1 MPWKET
7 QKMDQK
13 VMFVQKA
20 LNPQANF
27 RQLCREYGISAKTG
41 YKWMER
47 FEMGGLSGLAEAS
60 RRPRSHA
67 KQLCESVVCEIIAL
81 KLAHKHWGPKKI
93 RVLYGRRHHEVP
105 SETSFKRVLDKTSL
119 TTHRRLRR
127 SRQGGRIHQGKTAH
141 GSRF

>member
-1 MPWKET
+1 MPWKEA

-13 VMFVQKA
+13 VMFVQQA

-27 RQLCREYGISAKTG
+27 RQLCRENGISAKTG

-47 FEMGGLSGLAEAS
+47 FEMGGTSGLAEAS

-67 KQLCESVVCEIIAL
+67 KQLCESVASEIIRI

-93 RVLYGRRHHEVP
+93 RVL
-105 SETSFKRVLDKTSL
+105 
-119 TTHRRLRR
+119 
-127 SRQGGRIHQGKTAH
+127 
-141 GSRF
+141 

>member
-13 VMFVQKA
+13 VMFVQQA
-20 LNPQANF
+20 LNPQTNF
-27 RQLCREYGISAKTG
+27 RQLCREYGVSAKTG

-81 KLAHKHWGPKKI
+81 KLAHKHW
-93 RVLYGRRHHEVP
+93 
-105 SETSFKRVLDKTSL
+105 
-119 TTHRRLRR
+119 
-127 SRQGGRIHQGKTAH
+127 
-141 GSRF
+141 